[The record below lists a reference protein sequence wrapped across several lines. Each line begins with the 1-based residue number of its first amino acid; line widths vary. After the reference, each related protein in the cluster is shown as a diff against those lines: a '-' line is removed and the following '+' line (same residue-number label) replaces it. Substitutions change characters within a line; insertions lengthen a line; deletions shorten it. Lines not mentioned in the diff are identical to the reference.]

1 MELTSYLGLVVL
13 TFIGFIVG
21 LTLPMFK
28 SVKEELKPGK
38 KYFIN
43 FRNIAAALVF
53 GAVFYYETTTITALA
68 AITILLA
75 AFYKLKTL
83 KPAVYYAL
91 FALAIAYSQT
101 NKELLSVV
109 ASIIFLTGLPLGT
122 LQYIDNKKD
131 LVKKTVVVGVVYL
144 ILSVGLKFLF

>member
-1 MELTSYLGLVVL
+1 MELINYIGLSL
-13 TFIGFIVG
+13 LSFLGFIAG

-28 SVKEELKPGK
+28 SIKEELKPGK

-53 GAVFYYETTTITALA
+53 GSIFYYEATIVYAVIATIILLAVFYR
-68 AITILLA
+68 
-75 AFYKLKTL
+75 LKTL
-83 KPAVYYAL
+83 KPIVYYAL

-101 NKELLSVV
+101 NHELLSVV
-109 ASIIFLTGLPLGT
+109 ASMIFITGLPLGT

-131 LVKKTVVVGVVYL
+131 LVKKTVVVGVIYL
-144 ILSVGLKFLF
+144 VVSTSLFFV

>member
-1 MELTSYLGLVVL
+1 MELTNYLGLVLL
-13 TFIGFIVG
+13 TFIGFIAG

-38 KYFIN
+38 KYFTN

-53 GAVFYYETTTITALA
+53 GTVFYYETTLLTALA
-68 AITILLA
+68 ATTILLA

-83 KPAVYYAL
+83 KPVVYYTL

-101 NKELLSVV
+101 NKELLSLV

-122 LQYIDNKKD
+122 LQYIDNKKN
-131 LVKKTVVVGVVYL
+131 LVKKTVVVGIVYL
-144 ILSVGLKFLF
+144 VVSSALFFL